1 MMQIKKPITCKNSAE
16 VQSRLEDNNGKYE
29 DIVLPPDGITL
40 ERVEKLLIEQAL
52 TRFAG
57 NQTKAA
63 QCLGMSRDTIR
74 YRMKKFG
81 IGKE

>member
-1 MMQIKKPITCKNSAE
+1 MQVKKLTTCKNGAE
-16 VQSRLEDNNGKYE
+16 VQTRLEDDNGKYAE
-29 DIVLPPDGITL
+29 IVLPPDGITL

-52 TRFAG
+52 LRFGG

-63 QCLGMSRDTIR
+63 ECLGMSRDTIR

-81 IGKE
+81 ITKE